1 MKYSE
6 DYIESLA
13 KEQMVVDRETIM
25 SEFDNHM
32 MREGYTVS
40 DKSRSSVVLTSRTY
54 SYINSFWVV

>member
-6 DYIESLA
+6 DYIGSLA

-40 DKSRSSVVLTSRTY
+40 DKSRSSVILTSLH
-54 SYINSFWVV
+54 

>member
-25 SEFDNHM
+25 SEFDNQM

-40 DKSRSSVVLTSRTY
+40 DKSRSSVILTRRTN

>member
-6 DYIESLA
+6 DYIGSLA

-32 MREGYTVS
+32 MREGYPVF
-40 DKSRSSVVLTSRTY
+40 DKSRSSVILTSLH
-54 SYINSFWVV
+54 

>member
-6 DYIESLA
+6 DYIGSLE

-40 DKSRSSVVLTSRTY
+40 DKSRSSVILTRRTY